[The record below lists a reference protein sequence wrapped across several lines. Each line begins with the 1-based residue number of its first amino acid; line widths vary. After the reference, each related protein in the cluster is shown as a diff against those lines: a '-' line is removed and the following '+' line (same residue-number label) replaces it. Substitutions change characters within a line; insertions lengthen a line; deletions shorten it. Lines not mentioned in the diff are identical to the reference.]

1 MSCDGVTVTQNIL
14 NPPAVKLSGRIEHL
28 GWAAGWLESAE
39 TKSLQEQV
47 QDQEPARAE
56 FQVFLSHLIG
66 IAREGHWLTKLN
78 RLAYVA
84 GH

>member
-39 TKSLQEQV
+39 AKSLQEQV
-47 QDQEPARAE
+47 QDQEPCKSKTKIKSLQQQN
-56 FQVFLSHLIG
+56 FKFFS
-66 IAREGHWLTKLN
+66 LT
-78 RLAYVA
+78 
-84 GH
+84 

>member
-47 QDQEPARAE
+47 QDQE
-56 FQVFLSHLIG
+56 FFS
-66 IAREGHWLTKLN
+66 LT
-78 RLAYVA
+78 
-84 GH
+84 